1 MLFVWTLLLSGV
13 VSAVFPADN
22 GNPAVAIREPGQTAG
37 YYVIHWPGNTDSEVF
52 FASEFMGRIQNN
64 SLRIPINESSRHYH
78 RYSIVSGNRTV
89 FSDTLPE
96 APVSG
101 VYVEVFPRVIQTRL
115 PGPST
120 NDSVRT
126 YRIYWPDDGVNVYI
140 GGEYGGTIT
149 GSLATIEIPG
159 RDIPGHPEYPETISF
174 RYPDNR
180 REQSFSVDIIP
191 EVGGVAEYYLYW
203 SAPFMYP
210 AEPSRTGIHHTL
222 PGPLWADRFDT
233 YNVNFEIASSGNAG
247 VLGTEQNGVARMFSP
262 DGASLW
268 SYYDYGKSTR
278 VAVNADGSLCVI
290 GIRRDAYT
298 RADSA
303 GEVLLADRN
312 GTILWKKELAHGIDC
327 VSISPDGAVILV
339 TFGNTAEL
347 LDRTGSM
354 IGSFPVSNYRT
365 VSVSDNGIA
374 GSGTNSIQYFSR
386 NGTQLWSYPVNSWI
400 SDISL
405 SFEGISGAAVSNDHV
420 YYFTRDKEITWQ
432 RSSESRMAAVSI
444 SADGR
449 HLAGASQYRLHYY
462 DKEGNRLW
470 YYEYPGYVN
479 DVALSGDG
487 LVVAASFSPDRA
499 APNQIVLFDAEGRKL
514 WGYFVEEKNIF
525 LHRVEM
531 SSDGNYIGADAGGTL
546 YFFNRWGNATI
557 IQPMAIPVTT
567 KNLPADNSTKGVS
580 SSFPSRP
587 APVPAVF
594 PIIATGCIVLMVANQ
609 RMGKN
614 E

>member
-1 MLFVWTLLLSGV
+1 M
-13 VSAVFPADN
+13 VSAVFPADD
-22 GNPAVAIREPGQTAG
+22 GNSTVAIRKPGQIAG
-37 YYVIHWPGNTDSEVF
+37 YYVIHWPDNTASEVF
-52 FASEFMGRIQNN
+52 FDSEYMGRIQNN
-64 SLRIPINESSRHYH
+64 SFLIPINESSRHYH

-101 VYVEVFPRVIQTRL
+101 VYVEVFPRVIQPRL

-159 RDIPGHPEYPETISF
+159 RDIPGHPEYPKTISF

-180 REQSFSVDIIP
+180 KEQSFSVDIIP

-210 AEPSRTGIHHTL
+210 AEPSRTGFHHTL

-233 YNVNFEIASSGNAG
+233 YSINFEIASSGNAG
-247 VLGTEQNGVARMFSP
+247 VIGTEQNGVARMFSP

-268 SYYDYGKSTR
+268 SYYDYGKSTL

-298 RADSA
+298 MAEST

-312 GTILWKKELAHGIDC
+312 GTIFWKKELAHGIDH

-339 TFGNTAEL
+339 TYGNTTEL
-347 LDRTGSM
+347 LDRTGNM
-354 IGSFPVSNYRT
+354 IGSFPVTSYRSL
-365 VSVSDNGIA
+365 SVSENGIA
-374 GSGTNSIQYFSR
+374 SSGSNSIQYFTR
-386 NGTQLWSYPVNSWI
+386 NGTLIWSYPINTWI

-405 SFEGISGAAVSNDHV
+405 SSYGITGAAVSKDHV

-432 RSSESRMAAVSI
+432 RPSEYRMSAVSI

-449 HLAGASQYRLHYY
+449 YLAGASQYRLLYY

-479 DVALSGDG
+479 DVAISGDG
-487 LVVAASFSPDRA
+487 SVVAALFAPDRA
-499 APNQIVLFDAEGRKL
+499 APNQIALFDAGGRKL
-514 WGYFVEEKNIF
+514 WSYSVEEKN
-525 LHRVEM
+525 LYLYRVEM
-531 SSDGNYIGADAGGTL
+531 SSDGNYIGAGAGGTL
-546 YFFNRWGNATI
+546 YFFNRGGNSTI
-557 IQPMAIPVTT
+557 IKPMAIPVTT
-567 KNLPADNSTKGVS
+567 KKLPEDNSTYEVPS
-580 SSFPSRP
+580 SSPARP

-594 PIIATGCIVLMVANQ
+594 PIIAVGCISGYAYARFRLN
-609 RMGKN
+609 RR
-614 E
+614 